1 MQIVNNTTESDV
13 KIAIIDTGISRKHPD
28 LTVCS
33 GINLIGTSSSKKWNY
48 DNGHGT
54 HVAGIIA
61 ARNNS
66 IGVLGVAPS
75 AELYA
80 VKVLDQFGGGS
91 ISDVVEGIE
100 WAVQNDMDIISM
112 SLGTTEYSQALNDS
126 STWHLQATMETET

>member
-1 MQIVNNTTESDV
+1 VYRVDAPAIWNNTTGSGV

-28 LTVCS
+28 LTVS
-33 GINLIGTSSSKKWNY
+33 GGINLVGTSSSKKWND

-54 HVAGIIA
+54 HVAGTIG
-61 ARNNS
+61 ARNYS
-66 IGVLGVAPS
+66 IGVLGVAPD

-100 WAVQNDMDIISM
+100 
-112 SLGTTEYSQALNDS
+112 
-126 STWHLQATMETET
+126 